1 MMSTSG
7 NGLGGNGNGNKGIV
21 EQSISA
27 ESEGGVVSF
36 KVAPPPGELKKA
48 DFISDQE
55 VRWCPGCGDYAILN
69 NVQKVMPELGIPR
82 EKIVFVSGIGCS
94 SRFPYYMNTY
104 GFHSIHGRAP
114 AIATGIKCGNPELSV
129 WVITGDGDA
138 LSIGGNHFMHA
149 IRRNL
154 DLNYIL
160 FNNRIYGL
168 TKGQYSPTSEF
179 GKKTKSTPSG
189 TIDYPI
195 NPLSLAIASESTFVA
210 RSIDIDVKHLGAI
223 DYPVNPLSLAI
234 ASEATFVARSIDIDV
249 KHLGG
254 IVEAAARH
262 KGISFVEV
270 YQNCNIFN
278 DHAFDQFA
286 ERSVR
291 QDRVLYLEHGKPMI
305 FGKDVK
311 RGIRMNGAHPEV
323 VTIGENGITEADI
336 LVHDIYLKDPSVAF
350 MLARME
356 QPDFPQPV
364 GIFRAVERTTYEDL
378 MVDQIDAA
386 IAKSGPGN
394 LDKLIHSGETW
405 TVE

>member
-1 MMSTSG
+1 MSTTG
-7 NGLGGNGNGNKGIV
+7 NGQGGNGNGNQQITEAV
-21 EQSISA
+21 SA
-27 ESEGGVVSF
+27 DSEVGSAVSG
-36 KVAPPPGELKKA
+36 KVAPPPGQQKKA
-48 DFISDQE
+48 DFVSDQE

-69 NVQKVMPELGIPR
+69 NVQQVMPELGIPR
-82 EKIVFVSGIGCS
+82 EKVVFVSGIGCS

-114 AIATGIKCGNPELSV
+114 AIATGIKSANPELSV

-138 LSIGGNHFMHA
+138 LSIGGNHFMHVL
-149 IRRNL
+149 RRNL
-154 DLNYIL
+154 DINYIL

-168 TKGQYSPTSEF
+168 TKGQYSPTSVF
-179 GKKTKSTPSG
+179 GQRTKSTPMG
-189 TIDYPI
+189 
-195 NPLSLAIASESTFVA
+195 V
-210 RSIDIDVKHLGAI
+210 I

-249 KHLGG
+249 KHLGAM
-254 IVEAAARH
+254 VEAAAKH
-262 KGISFVEV
+262 KGVSFLEV

-278 DHAFDQFA
+278 DHAFDYFA

-305 FGKDVK
+305 FGKD
-311 RGIRMNGAHPEV
+311 RNQGIRMNGAHPEV

-336 LVHDIYLKDPSVAF
+336 LVHDINLEDPSVAF

-364 GIFRAVERTTYEDL
+364 GVFRAVERPSYDQML
-378 MVDQIDAA
+378 GDQIEAA
-386 IAKSGPGN
+386 IAKSGPGT
-394 LDKLIHSGETW
+394 LEKLLYSGDTW

>member
-1 MMSTSG
+1 MSTTG
-7 NGLGGNGNGNKGIV
+7 NGHSGNGNGQQPIV
-21 EQSISA
+21 EAVSA
-27 ESEGGVVSF
+27 DSEVGSAVSG
-36 KVAPPPGELKKA
+36 KIAPPPGQMKKA
-48 DFISDQE
+48 DFVSDQE

-114 AIATGIKCGNPELSV
+114 AIATGIKAANPELSV

-138 LSIGGNHFMHA
+138 LSIGGNHFMHVL
-149 IRRNL
+149 RRNL
-154 DLNYIL
+154 DINYIL

-179 GKKTKSTPSG
+179 GKKTKSTPMG

-195 NPLSLAIASESTFVA
+195 
-210 RSIDIDVKHLGAI
+210 
-223 DYPVNPLSLAI
+223 NPLSLAI

-249 KHLGG
+249 KHLGTV
-254 IVEAAARH
+254 VEAAARH
-262 KGISFVEV
+262 KGVSFLEV

-278 DHAFDQFA
+278 DGAFDYFA

-291 QDRVLYLEHGKPMI
+291 QDKVLYLEDGKPMI
-305 FGKDVK
+305 FGKDRNK
-311 RGIRMNGAHPEV
+311 GIRMNGAHPEV

-336 LVHDIYLKDPSVAF
+336 LVHDINLEDPSVAF

-364 GIFRAVERTTYEDL
+364 GVFRAVERPSYDQML
-378 MVDQIDAA
+378 VNQIDTA
-386 IAKSGPGN
+386 IAKSGPGT
-394 LDKLIHSGETW
+394 LEKLIYSGDMW

>member
-1 MMSTSG
+1 MSTQGNGTNG
-7 NGLGGNGNGNKGIV
+7 NGLKTHV
-21 EQSISA
+21 DTSVSA
-27 ESEGGVVSF
+27 ESEAGASIF
-36 KVAPPPGELKKA
+36 AAAPPPEQLTKK
-48 DFISDQE
+48 DFVSNQE

-114 AIATGIKCGNPELSV
+114 AIATGIKSANPELSV

-138 LSIGGNHFMHA
+138 LSIGGNHFMHVL
-149 IRRNL
+149 RRNL
-154 DLNYIL
+154 DINYIL

-168 TKGQYSPTSEF
+168 TKGQYSPTSVF
-179 GKKTKSTPSG
+179 GQRTKSTPMG
-189 TIDYPI
+189 
-195 NPLSLAIASESTFVA
+195 V
-210 RSIDIDVKHLGAI
+210 I

-249 KHLGG
+249 KHLGAM
-254 IVEAAARH
+254 VEAAAKH
-262 KGISFVEV
+262 KGVSFLEV

-278 DHAFDQFA
+278 DGAFDYFA

-291 QDRVLYLEHGKPMI
+291 QDNVLYLEDGKPMI
-305 FGKDVK
+305 FGKDRNK
-311 RGIRMNGAHPEV
+311 GIRMNGAHPEV
-323 VTIGENGITEADI
+323 VTIGEDGITETDI
-336 LVHDIYLKDPSVAF
+336 LVHDINLQDPSVAF

-364 GIFRAVERTTYEDL
+364 GIFRAVERPSYEKML
-378 MVDQIDAA
+378 TDQIESA
-386 IAKSGPGN
+386 IAKSGPGS
-394 LDKLIHSGETW
+394 LEKLIYSGDMW

>member
-1 MMSTSG
+1 MSTQG
-7 NGLGGNGNGNKGIV
+7 NGSNGSGHKHV
-21 EQSISA
+21 DASISA
-27 ESEGGVVSF
+27 ESESGASIF
-36 KVAPPPGELKKA
+36 ATAPPPEQLTKK
-48 DFISDQE
+48 DFVSNQE

-114 AIATGIKCGNPELSV
+114 AIATGIKSANPELSV

-138 LSIGGNHFMHA
+138 LSIGGNHFMHVL
-149 IRRNL
+149 RRNL
-154 DLNYIL
+154 DINYIL

-168 TKGQYSPTSEF
+168 TKGQYSPTSVF
-179 GKKTKSTPSG
+179 GQRTKSTPMG
-189 TIDYPI
+189 
-195 NPLSLAIASESTFVA
+195 V
-210 RSIDIDVKHLGAI
+210 I

-249 KHLGG
+249 KHLGAM
-254 IVEAAARH
+254 VEAAAKH
-262 KGISFVEV
+262 KGVSFLEV

-278 DHAFDQFA
+278 DGAFDYFA

-291 QDRVLYLEHGKPMI
+291 QDNVLYLEDGKPMI
-305 FGKDVK
+305 FGKDRNK
-311 RGIRMNGAHPEV
+311 GIRMNGAHPEV
-323 VTIGENGITEADI
+323 VTIGEDGITETDI
-336 LVHDIYLKDPSVAF
+336 LVHDIKLEDPSVAF

-364 GIFRAVERTTYEDL
+364 GIFRAVERPSYEKML
-378 MVDQIDAA
+378 TDQIESA
-386 IAKSGPGN
+386 IAKSGPGSME
-394 LDKLIHSGETW
+394 KLIYSGDMW

>member
-1 MMSTSG
+1 MSTSG
-7 NGLGGNGNGNKGIV
+7 NGLGGNGNGNKDYV
-21 EQSISA
+21 EQAVSA
-27 ESEGGVVSF
+27 ESEGGAVTF

-179 GKKTKSTPSG
+179 GKKTKSTP
-189 TIDYPI
+189 
-195 NPLSLAIASESTFVA
+195 
-210 RSIDIDVKHLGAI
+210 LGAI

-278 DHAFDQFA
+278 DHAFEQFA

-336 LVHDIYLKDPSVAF
+336 LVHDINLKDPSVAF